1 MFEFPVI
8 SPAASPRVSR
18 SKRRALPLAVALVG
32 LPAVLSGC
40 APIVDFFGPRP
51 DPVLLSL
58 AVHAED
64 TGKSEQ
70 AAKLYQ
76 EISRVCGRDESG
88 QVPHSCLVTEE
99 TKQSVRTQL
108 ATQPAPELL
117 SAGVSTE
124 TKPLIVDLA
133 VADLAAKGVPELPP
147 LPTSLAG
154 AAAPADATSAP
165 ASANP
170 DADGDALSPRLA
182 SWFFGLA
189 YGLDVARA
197 FAEPADFARID
208 SLIQE
213 YSDLGVALGGQPTAF
228 YDLSNPPAPTDAA
241 SARAYVEA
249 SQKAT
254 RDMLTSEAV
263 ALPAGEQQDW
273 LVHAAA
279 WAQTH

>member
-1 MFEFPVI
+1 MTTT
-8 SPAASPRVSR
+8 
-18 SKRRALPLAVALVG
+18 
-32 LPAVLSGC
+32 LSGC

-64 TGKSEQ
+64 AGKSEQ

-108 ATQPAPELL
+108 ATQPAPDLL

-133 VADLAAKGVPELPP
+133 VADLAAKGVSELPP
-147 LPTSLAG
+147 LPASFAG
-154 AAAPADATSAP
+154 TAAPADAAP
-165 ASANP
+165 VTTAATPN
-170 DADGDALSPRLA
+170 GDALAPRLA
-182 SWFFGLA
+182 SWFFGVA

-208 SLIQE
+208 SLIQK
-213 YSDLGVALGGQPTAF
+213 YSDLGVALGGQPAAF
-228 YDLSNPPAPTDAA
+228 YDLTNPPAPTDAA
-241 SARAYVEA
+241 SARAFVEA

-254 RDMLTSEAV
+254 RDMLASEAV